1 MNIVSSNIHETYW
14 DIAVARP
21 APRMPMFMCCMKSA
35 SRKMFRI
42 PPEVSPI
49 MAKKA
54 RPSYLKMLFRT
65 QLDTSAGA
73 AQRMHIAYVLA

>member
-1 MNIVSSNIHETYW
+1 MRRNIVRRINQETYW

-21 APRMPMFMCCMKSA
+21 APRMPISSFIMNRA

-49 MAKKA
+49 IAKNA
-54 RPSYLKMLFRT
+54 RPSYLRILFIT
-65 QLDTSAGA
+65 QLETSAGA
-73 AQRMHIAYVLA
+73 AQRMHIA